1 MPRYR
6 YSPAQLEK
14 MHGNPWLTDRERA
27 AFELHYRRGWPI
39 EDVAAE
45 LDVSRGDHQQRFGVD
60 SAEDVIEKNS
70 QMVSTTW
77 EFCISHY
84 SK

>member
-45 LDVSRGDHQQRFGVD
+45 LDVSQGTVNNDLASIRR
-60 SAEDVIEKNS
+60 K
-70 QMVSTTW
+70 TL
-77 EFCISHY
+77 
-84 SK
+84 